1 MRQWELFGITDQE
14 PSWTPPK
21 RDPAPEVPTAVE
33 EPAVL
38 GAFPTI
44 LWTTDATLRFRSSPA
59 HATLGLPAGSDLL
72 EVFGL
77 EGEGALIVDAHV
89 QALSGVAAT
98 FALEREGRD
107 LRAWV
112 SPVRSSDGQV
122 CGTICVG
129 IDATVTV
136 DAPSVEFA

>member
-1 MRQWELFGITDQE
+1 MRQWELFGITDDQ
-14 PSWTPPK
+14 PTWTPPK
-21 RDPAPEVPTAVE
+21 REPAAEPETRE

-38 GAFPTI
+38 GAFPTV
-44 LWTTDATLRFRSSPA
+44 LWTTDATLRFTSSPA
-59 HATLGLPAGSDLL
+59 HSTLGLPAGTDLL

-77 EGEGALIVDAHV
+77 EGEGAIVIDAHV
-89 QALSGVAAT
+89 QALSGTAAT
-98 FALEREGRD
+98 FALLRGGKD

-112 SPVRSSDGQV
+112 SPVRASDGQV

-136 DAPSVEFA
+136 DAPAVEFA